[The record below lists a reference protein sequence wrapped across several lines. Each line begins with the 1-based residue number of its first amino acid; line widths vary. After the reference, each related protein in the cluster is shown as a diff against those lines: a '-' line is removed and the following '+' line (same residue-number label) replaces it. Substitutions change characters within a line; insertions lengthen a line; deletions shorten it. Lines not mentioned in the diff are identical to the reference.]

1 MVHYS
6 VFNEESHAFSHVLI
20 ATTELNN
27 WIFKYLTRNTQMI
40 HVQIKRILSK
50 KITLDYKKHFYWR
63 EKSLDFKKH
72 IASVNAITFTSMYS
86 KIL

>member
-27 WIFKYLTRNTQMI
+27 WIFKYLKRNTQMI

-50 KITLDYKKHFYWR
+50 KSHWTT
-63 EKSLDFKKH
+63 KS
-72 IASVNAITFTSMYS
+72 IFTGG
-86 KIL
+86 KNL